1 MKKLLYS
8 ISVCL
13 MVALVGCESADITIN
28 AIDAPT
34 KKVTITADIQGSDA
48 TRVVLTPESTD
59 GKNTVKVE
67 WKESDETFEV
77 YGYND
82 KGYLVNLATFTQTTG
97 NEFEAE
103 VNGEW
108 HPSLA
113 CYGNHE
119 LVDGIIT
126 YDLSEQDGTLNEDY
140 VIMAAGLS
148 DFDDHLNFEHKTAI
162 LKPTFTLD
170 GMDVDAKITN
180 IVVHNTYAHS
190 TNEELNTIT
199 VTPTA
204 ADDIYIFLLRD
215 RGSYPA
221 GHSFTFD
228 VAIGEFSYNA
238 TLTIP
243 ANMSIV
249 AGKYYTAT
257 IDITDDM
264 CMLPDGETIN
274 TALRAAVGTMT
285 SPTIIFETESTRT
298 GGTLL
303 ENSYAAY
310 IKSYP
315 EETNTIYIYTPKNG
329 MIFHSDCSLMF
340 CGLPANRI
348 NFTDDNLDTHL
359 INNMSDM
366 FYGCTSLQAIEWGGL
381 AVQNVTN
388 MARMFYDCTA
398 LISLDLSSFS
408 TANVTTMEN
417 MFLNCSA
424 LTTLTLGN
432 NFNTGNVESMLYMFG
447 DCSALKAVDLSGFN
461 TSKVTTMSRM
471 FDGCS
476 ALTSLNF
483 SSFNTSSVTDM
494 SFMFKNCQALRKLNL
509 RSFRTSKVTTMASM
523 FEGCVNMEQLNVY
536 NFNLSNINRDANGNL
551 IGIKDMLRYLSK
563 DYGGQGII
571 YATNTLHDQLGTVI
585 VEGTT
590 QTIISGLEY
599 ANAHFSYDNPENL

>member
-1 MKKLLYS
+1 MKKFLYS
-8 ISVCL
+8 TFVCL

-77 YGYND
+77 YGYNGD
-82 KGYLVNLATFTQTTG
+82 GYLVNLATFTQTTG

-103 VNGEW
+103 VKGEW

-119 LVDGIIT
+119 LVNGIIT

-148 DFDDHLNFEHKTAI
+148 DLDDHLNFEHKTAI

-180 IVVHNTYAHS
+180 IVVHDTYAHS
-190 TNEELNTIT
+190 TNTEINTIT
-199 VTPTA
+199 VTPKA

-221 GHSFTFD
+221 GYSFTFD

-285 SPTIIFETESTRT
+285 NPTIVFETESTRT

-315 EETNTIYIYTPKNG
+315 GETNTIYIYTPKNG

-340 CGLPANRI
+340 WGLPANRI

-366 FYGCTSLQAIEWGGL
+366 FYGCTSLQDFDWGGF

-388 MARMFYDCTA
+388 MARMFYGCTA
-398 LISLDLSSFS
+398 LTSLDLSSFS

-417 MFLNCSA
+417 MFQNCSA

-447 DCSALKAVDLSGFN
+447 DCSALGTVDLSGFN

-471 FDGCS
+471 FDGCI

-494 SFMFKNCQALRKLNL
+494 SFMFKNCQALTKLNL
-509 RSFRTSKVTTMASM
+509 NGFETSKVTTMASM
-523 FEGCVNMEQLNVY
+523 LEGCVNMEHLNVF

-551 IGIKDMLRYLSK
+551 IGIKDMLKNLSR
-563 DYGGQGII
+563 DYDDGSGII
-571 YATNTLHDQLGTVI
+571 YATETLHGQLGTVI
-585 VEGTT
+585 VEGET
-590 QTIISGLEY
+590 QTIISGLNYKY
-599 ANAHFSYDNPENL
+599 AYFSYKNEDF